1 MLSSRYDRNGCHRH
15 KGIPL
20 NTADTSIGAKIR
32 ALAEPCAIERRYRE
46 NTPGSAALMR
56 EAAKVMPGGNTRTTS
71 FHPPYSIVIEKAD
84 GPWVWDVDGRRYVD
98 FFCNGLSLIHGN
110 NYAPAREAVETAS
123 RLGMAWPGTSR
134 AQIAFAQLLQSRLP
148 ALESLRFT
156 NSGSEAGMLA
166 VKAARHITGRPYIVK
181 SYGAYHGSYPD
192 LEAGL
197 YGQGDLAG
205 RALVAPFNDLDRY
218 EALMKR
224 HGSEVAAIIIEPVL
238 ITGRVVAPAPGFLH
252 GLERLAREHG
262 ALVILDDCLML
273 RLAVGGSA
281 ERFSLHPDLVVLGK
295 FIGGGTALGAF
306 GGSRDIMKIFDPTL
320 PGCVFHGGSFNGNPV
335 GCSAGLV
342 TLRDLTAARI
352 EAMDAAGAALR
363 DTLSRRSR
371 ELGLE
376 VNVTG
381 LGSVAGISFS
391 GDPLRHEDDPSALGL
406 APLFHLACLNEGIFI
421 GPGGIFSL
429 STAHDESALAFAT
442 QGLSR
447 ALESVAQLL
456 ASL

>member
-1 MLSSRYDRNGCHRH
+1 
-15 KGIPL
+15 
-20 NTADTSIGAKIR
+20 
-32 ALAEPCAIERRYRE
+32 
-46 NTPGSAALMR
+46 MR
-56 EAAKVMPGGNTRTTS
+56 EAAQVMPGGNTRTTS
-71 FHPPYSIVIEKAD
+71 FHPPYSIVIEKAE

-110 NYAPAREAVETAS
+110 NYAPAREAITQAAQ
-123 RLGMAWPGTSR
+123 LGTAWPGTSR
-134 AQIAFAQLLQSRLP
+134 PQLAYARFLQNRLP

-166 VKAARHITGRPYIVK
+166 VKAARHVTGRPYLVK

-197 YGQGDLAG
+197 YGQGELTG
-205 RALVAPFNDLDRY
+205 RALVAPFNDLDSY
-218 EALMKR
+218 EALMKK

-238 ITGRVVAPAPGFLH
+238 ITGRVVAPTPGFLH
-252 GLERLAREHG
+252 GLERLAHKHG

-281 ERFSLHPDLVVLGK
+281 EHFSLHPDLVVLGK
-295 FIGGGTALGAF
+295 FLGGGTALGAF
-306 GGSRDIMKIFDPTL
+306 GGSREIMKIFDPTVA
-320 PGCVFHGGSFNGNPV
+320 GCVFHGGSFNGNPV

-352 EAMDAAGAALR
+352 EAMDATGLVLR
-363 DTLSRRSR
+363 ETLSRRSR

-376 VNVTG
+376 VSVTG
-381 LGSVAGISFS
+381 IGSVAGIAFTS
-391 GDPLRHEDDPSALGL
+391 DPLRHEDDPSALGL

-429 STAHDESALAFAT
+429 STAHDESAIAFAT
-442 QGLSR
+442 RGLSR
-447 ALESVAQLL
+447 ALESVAELM